1 MAPLLILGALLAA
14 RESWPPLSNGPEGA
28 AWQAECLGRR
38 QALTCVCMTKTL
50 QRSGE
55 GQFFL
60 ALAEPGA
67 DPAGLLTAHGVPADR
82 ARAFRKAVKASAKDA
97 LAACR

>member
-1 MAPLLILGALLAA
+1 MAPILLLGALLAA
-14 RESWPPLSNGPEGA
+14 RESWPPLATGPDGA

-38 QALTCVCMTKTL
+38 QALTCVCMVKTL

-55 GQFFL
+55 GQFVL
-60 ALAEPGA
+60 ALAEPAA
-67 DPAGLLTAHGVPADR
+67 DDRALLAAHGIAADK
-82 ARAFRKAVKASAKDA
+82 ARPFRKAAKASAKDA